1 MPLIVIIFNYICD
14 GLIAFSKEH
23 SFSTLIML
31 QLYIA
36 AVLWVIFQH
45 IRCSYKYS
53 YMRHILFDSVAI
65 LIAGII
71 TGGVVRMLQFNESN
85 SWQQAMAI
93 TYVAFIGLSALVN
106 LNDFL
111 NLRVSGFW
119 RRLTLI
125 VLLEIFI
132 APIKTIS

>member
-1 MPLIVIIFNYICD
+1 
-14 GLIAFSKEH
+14 
-23 SFSTLIML
+23 
-31 QLYIA
+31 
-36 AVLWVIFQH
+36 
-45 IRCSYKYS
+45 
-53 YMRHILFDSVAI
+53 MRHILFDSVAI